1 MFNQVDKESWNKL
14 LKALNKKVLMN
25 DGQGVITLGSLIENM
40 KRYFGGKNMLTD
52 DEVITVVN
60 SYKLKSEKSIVQY
73 IPEEHSQIKLD
84 ILVTL
89 S

>member
-1 MFNQVDKESWNKL
+1 VFNQVDKESWNKL